1 MEKSKKSN
9 INVDYPDVA
18 KECQKRG
25 LIPVLFFEAANANL
39 VKTLRAS
46 QAMRRGMLGELVLCS
61 REVPALVGAVPKFD
75 CFVCAQNG
83 EDAFRLFRR
92 RLSVQKGV
100 KEMLANKFCN
110 SPMYCI
116 EINGALL
123 SPYELPVARIH
134 NITRSECARVEN
146 SLNAKLTKFQL
157 SQGRLQVCAG
167 NKQDARVILGLN
179 GHNLDLSDIDGVK
192 KGSFGAISQVCARK
206 YDVELLDD
214 RGGHDAQNISRYL
227 GVQARRTFAQNKMTG
242 MLREG
247 GSAVPAASASE
258 SAESGARDFVQSR

>member
-1 MEKSKKSN
+1 MEMSKKSN
-9 INVDYPDVA
+9 LYIDYPDVA

-61 REVPALVGAVPKFD
+61 REVPALVGAVPRFD

-83 EDAFRLFRR
+83 EDAFKLFRR

-116 EINGALL
+116 ETNGALR
-123 SPYELPVARIH
+123 SPYELPVACIH
-134 NITRSECARVEN
+134 NIARSECARVEN
-146 SLNAKLTKFQL
+146 SLNAKLTQFQL

-167 NKQDARVILGLN
+167 KRQDARVIFGLN
-179 GHNLDLSDIDGVK
+179 GQNLDLSDIDGAK
-192 KGSFGAISQVCARK
+192 KGALGAISQVCARK

-214 RGGHDAQNISRYL
+214 RGGHDAQNISRYI
-227 GVQARRTFAQNKMTG
+227 GVQARRNFAQNKVAG
-242 MLREG
+242 MLRESD
-247 GSAVPAASASE
+247 SAAPTAGAIE
-258 SAESGARDFVQSR
+258 SAESASRDLVQSR